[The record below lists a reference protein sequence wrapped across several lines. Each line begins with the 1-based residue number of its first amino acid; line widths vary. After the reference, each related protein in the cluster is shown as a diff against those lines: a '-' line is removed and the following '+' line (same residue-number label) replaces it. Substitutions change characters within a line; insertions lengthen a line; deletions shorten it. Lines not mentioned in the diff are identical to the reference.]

1 MAAPRFDVLGIGNA
15 IFDILAHVDDDF
27 IVREDLVKGSMRL
40 VDGDEIARLY
50 GDLGQVVRISGG
62 SGGNTIAGVASLTGK
77 AAYIGKVAD
86 DEFGEAYRH
95 DMRGVGVEFD
105 TKPLSGGAPT
115 ASCLVLVTPDGERT
129 MSTFLGACQALG
141 PDDVDPALVADAE
154 VTFLEGYLW
163 DPPQAKEAFRRAA
176 EIAHQNGRKVA
187 LTLSDTFCVDRF
199 RAEFLELIKSGT
211 VDIVFAN
218 EHELRSLYE
227 TSDFDTAV
235 SALRQDAKLAAVTM
249 GSEGSLAIT
258 RDETHHV
265 KAAPVDKVVDL
276 TGAGDLYAGGF
287 LFGLARGLALPDCA
301 AIGGLAAGEVIQ
313 HLGARPEV
321 KLAELVRQEGY
332 KV

>member
-1 MAAPRFDVLGIGNA
+1 MAAPRYDVLGIGNA

-27 IVREDLVKGSMRL
+27 IVREKLAKGSMRL

-86 DEFGEAYRH
+86 DEFGAAYRH
-95 DMRGVGVEFD
+95 DMRGVGVTFD
-105 TKPLSGGAPT
+105 TDALKDGAPT

-129 MSTFLGACQALG
+129 MSTFLGACQNLT

-154 VTFLEGYLW
+154 ITFLEGYLW
-163 DPPQAKEAFRRAA
+163 DPPQAKDAFRKAA

-218 EHELRSLYE
+218 EHELRALYE
-227 TSDFDTAV
+227 TADFDTAV
-235 SALRQDAKLAAVTM
+235 AALRQDAKLAAVTM
-249 GSEGSLAIT
+249 GAEGSLTVT
-258 RDETHHV
+258 REETHHV
-265 KAAPVDKVVDL
+265 RAASVERIVDL

-287 LFGLARGLALPDCA
+287 LFGLARGFALPDCA
-301 AIGGLAAGEVIQ
+301 TIGGLAAGEVIQ

-321 KLAELVRQEGY
+321 KLVDLVRQEGFEI
-332 KV
+332 

>member
-1 MAAPRFDVLGIGNA
+1 MAAPRYDVLGIGNA

-27 IVREDLVKGSMRL
+27 VVREELVKGSMRL

-62 SGGNTIAGVASLTGK
+62 SGGNTIAGIASLGGK
-77 AAYIGKVAD
+77 AAYVGKVAD

-95 DMRGVGVEFD
+95 DMRGVGVAFD
-105 TKPLSGGAPT
+105 TTPLTGGAPT

-141 PDDVDPALVADAE
+141 PDDVDPALVAEAE
-154 VTFLEGYLW
+154 ITFLEGYLW
-163 DPPQAKEAFRRAA
+163 DPPLAKEAFRKAA
-176 EIAHQNGRKVA
+176 EIAHQNDRKVA
-187 LTLSDTFCVDRF
+187 LTLSDTFCVDRY
-199 RAEFLELIKSGT
+199 RAEFLDLIKSGT

-227 TSDFDTAV
+227 TADFDTAV
-235 SALRQDAKLAAVTM
+235 AALRQDAALAAVTM
-249 GSEGSLAIT
+249 GEEGSLTVT
-258 RDETHHV
+258 REETHHV
-265 KAAPVDKVVDL
+265 KAWPVERVVDL

-287 LFGLARGLALPDCA
+287 LFGYARGMSLPDCA
-301 AIGGLAAGEVIQ
+301 AIGGIAAGEVIQ

-321 KLAELVRQEGY
+321 KLLDLVRQEGFQ
-332 KV
+332 V

>member
-1 MAAPRFDVLGIGNA
+1 MAAPRYDVLGIGNA

-27 IVREDLVKGSMRL
+27 IVRENLTKGSMRL

-50 GDLGQVVRISGG
+50 ADLGQVVRISGG
-62 SGGNTIAGVASLTGK
+62 SGGNTIAGISSLTGK

-95 DMRGVGVEFD
+95 DMRGVGVAFD

-163 DPPQAKEAFRRAA
+163 DPADAKEAFRKAA

-199 RAEFLELIKSGT
+199 RSEFLELIKSGT

-218 EHELRSLYE
+218 EHELRALYE
-227 TSDFDTAV
+227 TSDFDSAV
-235 SALRQDAKLAAVTM
+235 AALRQDAKLAAVTM
-249 GSEGSLAIT
+249 GGEGSLTVT

-265 KAAPVDKVVDL
+265 KAAPIDKIVDL

-287 LFGLARGLALPDCA
+287 LFGLARGLPLPDCA
-301 AIGGLAAGEVIQ
+301 AIGGIAAAEVIQ
-313 HLGARPEV
+313 HIGARPEV
-321 KLAELVRQEGY
+321 ALVDLVRQAGF